1 VASPRRV
8 GRLLLR
14 SSLLEALAYPH
25 GVDRY
30 LELVRPLLVK
40 DQVRA
45 EVTAVRCQ
53 TPKSVTLRLRPNES
67 WRGLRAGQFVGL
79 SVSIDG
85 VRETRPYSPA
95 GSQHAAGG
103 VLELTVST
111 HPEGK
116 VSRYLRD
123 HARPGMI
130 VGLTQAEGD
139 FVLPDPRPE
148 RVLLISGGSGITPVM
163 AMLRTLCDEG
173 FAGDIGFLNYA
184 RSSGLALYGAE
195 LDRLVDR
202 HEGLRVARGF
212 TRGRRLPL
220 DGRFRREHLGTVIS
234 EHADAATFVCG
245 PPTLIDAVRARVD
258 AGRSLR
264 AGGRDVHAAGVEL
277 RYGQRRRL
285 RQLPRQRP
293 PGRQQWP
300 AAARS
305 GGGCGARPRAR
316 MSYGHLQHLQL
327 PEDRR
332 HRPKRHHR
340 RALDR
345 QGRAHSDLRVRTG
358 RRRSTRPMNPDI
370 EKEPVMSTPAPSL
383 TPEQLEAFGQE
394 LDAIRARVVADLG
407 ERDADYINKVIR
419 TQRGLELAGRG
430 LLFLGFLPPAWI
442 GGTAAL
448 SLSKI
453 LDNMEIGHN
462 VMHGQYDWMKDAR
475 LNGKTFEWDTACP
488 GDQWRHSHNYM
499 HHTHTNIVGKDRDIG
514 YGILRMS
521 EEESWHPYYLGNP
534 LYAALLAIF
543 FQYGVALHDLEA
555 ERLAA
560 GETTLA
566 EKRGMLGD
574 IWRKVRGQ
582 TLKDYV
588 LFPLLS
594 GPSLPFVLAGD
605 ASANLVRNLWSF
617 TIIFCGHFPD
627 GTQQFTEEQAENES
641 RGEWYY
647 RQLLGSANLT
657 GGKLFHILAGNL
669 SFQIEHHLFPDLPA
683 HRYAEISTEVS
694 EITERYRIPYNTG
707 PLHRQFGSVVRK
719 IGKLALPSLP
729 GRGGGE
735 PDGVKDAVEACPQE
749 RRAAA

>member
-1 VASPRRV
+1 
-8 GRLLLR
+8 
-14 SSLLEALAYPH
+14 
-25 GVDRY
+25 
-30 LELVRPLLVK
+30 
-40 DQVRA
+40 
-45 EVTAVRCQ
+45 
-53 TPKSVTLRLRPNES
+53 
-67 WRGLRAGQFVGL
+67 
-79 SVSIDG
+79 
-85 VRETRPYSPA
+85 
-95 GSQHAAGG
+95 
-103 VLELTVST
+103 
-111 HPEGK
+111 
-116 VSRYLRD
+116 
-123 HARPGMI
+123 
-130 VGLTQAEGD
+130 
-139 FVLPDPRPE
+139 
-148 RVLLISGGSGITPVM
+148 
-163 AMLRTLCDEG
+163 
-173 FAGDIGFLNYA
+173 
-184 RSSGLALYGAE
+184 
-195 LDRLVDR
+195 
-202 HEGLRVARGF
+202 
-212 TRGRRLPL
+212 
-220 DGRFRREHLGTVIS
+220 
-234 EHADAATFVCG
+234 
-245 PPTLIDAVRARVD
+245 
-258 AGRSLR
+258 
-264 AGGRDVHAAGVEL
+264 
-277 RYGQRRRL
+277 
-285 RQLPRQRP
+285 
-293 PGRQQWP
+293 
-300 AAARS
+300 
-305 GGGCGARPRAR
+305 
-316 MSYGHLQHLQL
+316 
-327 PEDRR
+327 
-332 HRPKRHHR
+332 
-340 RALDR
+340 
-345 QGRAHSDLRVRTG
+345 
-358 RRRSTRPMNPDI
+358 MNPII

-383 TPEQLEAFGQE
+383 TPEQLESFGQE

-419 TQRGLELAGRG
+419 TQRGLELAGRA
-430 LLFLGFLPPAWI
+430 LLALGFLPPAWI

-462 VMHGQYDWMKDAR
+462 VMHGQYDWMKDPR
-475 LNGKTFEWDTACP
+475 LDGKTFEWDTACP

-521 EEESWHPYYLGNP
+521 EDEQWHPYYLGNP

-627 GTQQFTEEQAENES
+627 GTQQFTEEQAENET

-694 EITERYRIPYNTG
+694 EISERYRIPYNTG
-707 PLHRQFGSVVRK
+707 PLYRQFGSVVRK

-735 PDGVKDAVEACPQE
+735 PDGVGDAVEACPQE
-749 RRAAA
+749 LVAAA